1 MYARLQFKRRL
12 LRSQKKWPVNK
23 PIPHFM
29 DVKGTLVDTMA
40 RVNPVMKVQIEVD
53 VDAYVKRG
61 IHCKGF

>member
-1 MYARLQFKRRL
+1 
-12 LRSQKKWPVNK
+12 
-23 PIPHFM
+23 M